1 MSIANFIP
9 TVWSEVLYEELSKKY
24 IGVANCNRDFD
35 GDVKEMGS
43 EVKICGVAPISVF
56 DYVKNASI
64 PEPEELEDNSVT
76 IPISH
81 AQAFNFV
88 VDDID
93 RAQAHPNL
101 MRSAMRGAAEA
112 LANDADAF
120 VYSLYSEIAEDH
132 TVVDDNAT
140 YETILDDIIKARQL
154 ILEGGGCN
162 ASEIVLEVS
171 PAVASLILKA
181 KIMYGTSDNA
191 KALDNGYLGSICGC
205 DVYVSHNIKYAIN
218 SSKRIFHCMMR
229 TKRAVAFV
237 DQLTKIDAYRP
248 ETRFADAVK
257 GLHLYGGKVIYPNE
271 MSVLQIA
278 VES

>member
-1 MSIANFIP
+1 MSITNFIP

-24 IGVANCNRDFD
+24 IGVSNCNRDFD

-43 EVKICGVAPISVF
+43 EVKVCGVYPVSIF
-56 DYVKNASI
+56 DYVKNGSI
-64 PEPEELEDNSVT
+64 PDPEELEENSVT
-76 IPISH
+76 IPISY
-81 AQAFNFV
+81 AQAFNFM

-101 MRSAMRGAAEA
+101 MRAAMRGAAEA
-112 LANDADAF
+112 LANDADTF
-120 VYSLYSEIAEDH
+120 VYSLHSELSQDRFITDTAP
-132 TVVDDNAT
+132 T

-181 KIMYGTSDNA
+181 KIMYGTSDNT
-191 KALDNGYLGSICGC
+191 KALENGYLGSICGC
-205 DVYVSHNIKYAIN
+205 DVYVSHNIEYTVETGRKNFFCI
-218 SSKRIFHCMMR
+218 MR

-248 ETRFADAVK
+248 ENRFADAVK
-257 GLHLYGGKVIYPNE
+257 GLHLYGGKVIYPGE
-271 MSVLQIA
+271 MSVLKI
-278 VES
+278 SITN